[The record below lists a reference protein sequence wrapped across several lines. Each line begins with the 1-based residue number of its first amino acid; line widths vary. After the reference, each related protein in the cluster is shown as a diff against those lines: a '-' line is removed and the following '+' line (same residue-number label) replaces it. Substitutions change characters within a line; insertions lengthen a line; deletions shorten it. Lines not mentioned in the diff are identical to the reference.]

1 MGKQEQKE
9 HAEAVELMATL
20 GFGFDKETGEFY
32 HLKGKP
38 LTPEGRETPDPTPM
52 QPPLGYF
59 KQPTMVDHIR
69 NLIRSE
75 RLREAAEAGGA
86 ESFEEADDFNV
97 GDDYDPHSGY
107 ETEFEPEIP
116 QSAASADDESG
127 AAAEPEPK
135 APSPSP
141 APEKKD

>member
-75 RLREAAEAGGA
+75 KLREAAEAGGA
-86 ESFEEADDFNV
+86 ETFEEADDFDV
-97 GDDYDPHSGY
+97 GDDFDPHSGY
-107 ETEFEPEIP
+107 ENDFEPEIP
-116 QSAASADDESG
+116 AEPAPDSEPPTAQ
-127 AAAEPEPK
+127 EPEPP
-135 APSPSP
+135 AP
-141 APEKKD
+141 APEKKG